1 MRPGRRGFIGSGLAA
16 GVSLAAPMAGAAP
29 SVEVSKTTLDDF
41 IKMRGSLD
49 NRMVIGSVV
58 GQYNGVVD
66 GETRPL
72 FGVVSAVFSRYKE
85 QDGGYGIVEF
95 EEAYYTDLATGK
107 VLTHLKNP
115 YTNETVAVPTYDG
128 PTDKVLVTRN
138 LQFHTDSKP
147 TPGVHVAHFAE
158 GPDLAGD
165 DIVFVERVSV
175 SVAAAAGKPGFK
187 YVDHTT
193 LRSKRSN
200 VSQSAIKMAGS
211 QTHFEATCSWRPWLN
226 MGDHPGHMTASGSG
240 GFGVKFADLPASW
253 LDATA
258 ALKPDLLK
266 HPESRLE

>member
-1 MRPGRRGFIGSGLAA
+1 MTLRRRAVLGFGLA
-16 GVSLAAPMAGAAP
+16 GSLSLTASLSRADDAAAL
-29 SVEVSKTTLDDF
+29 EKTTLDHF

-49 NRMVIGSVV
+49 NRMVIGSVL

-66 GETRPL
+66 GKTLPL
-72 FGVVSAVFSRYKE
+72 FGVVSAVFSRYRE

-107 VLTHLKNP
+107 VLSHLKNP

-128 PTDKVLVTRN
+128 PTDKVLVTRD
-138 LQFHTDSKP
+138 LQFHTDAKP
-147 TPGVHVAHFAE
+147 SPNVQVAHFAE
-158 GPDLAGD
+158 GPDMAGD

-193 LRSKRSN
+193 LRTKRSD
-200 VSQSAIKMAGS
+200 VSQSGIKMAGS
-211 QTHFEATCSWRPWLN
+211 RTHFEATCSWRPWLN

-258 ALKPDLLK
+258 ALKPELLK